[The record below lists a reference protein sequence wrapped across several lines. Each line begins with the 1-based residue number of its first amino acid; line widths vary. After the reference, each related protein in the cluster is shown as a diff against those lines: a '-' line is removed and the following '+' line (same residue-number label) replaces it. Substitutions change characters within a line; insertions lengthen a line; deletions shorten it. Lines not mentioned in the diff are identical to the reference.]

1 MAYRV
6 TEDQAKKAQAQA
18 REFPETMEIL
28 GRIRDALAAKLFQ
41 TAVLDRDTREELY
54 LRVQS
59 LDAMKTEMAALLAA
73 SAGDKAIQEYVESL
87 ATTEK

>member
-1 MAYRV
+1 M
-6 TEDQAKKAQAQA
+6 TEEQAKKAQAQA
-18 REFPETMEIL
+18 REFPEAMEIL

-59 LDAMKTEMAALLAA
+59 LDAMKSEMTSLLAA
-73 SAGDKAIQEYVESL
+73 NAGERAIAEYVESL
-87 ATTEK
+87 ATTGK